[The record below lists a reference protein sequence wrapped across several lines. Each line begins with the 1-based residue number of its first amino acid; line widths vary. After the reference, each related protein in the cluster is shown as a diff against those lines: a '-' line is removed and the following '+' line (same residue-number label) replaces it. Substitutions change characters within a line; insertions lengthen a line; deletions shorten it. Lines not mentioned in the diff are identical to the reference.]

1 MKTIFYLLVVP
12 LISDSKAAWKSLGNY
27 DYYFDERE
35 VITSFSEA
43 VKKCKGLSAT
53 LVTVKTKEIEDFIL
67 QLPGPGK

>member
-1 MKTIFYLLVVP
+1 MKLFCCILVVY
-12 LISDSKAAWKSLGNY
+12 LVSDSKAAWKSLKDY
-27 DYYFDERE
+27 DYYFNETE

-43 VKKCKGLSAT
+43 VKKCEDLSAT